1 MKKIAFALLTLLLTA
16 TFLYNVIGYQ
26 LMFSLKKEQ
35 KWVAEMQKIPDS
47 KFKVLRLNATL
58 YSFIDD
64 TEMEIVNEN
73 FTYKNKTYHVFKKQI
88 KGNIISLYYLPNDHF
103 NSEVSLKNLVENDLF
118 ENAPLSKKPLEKI
131 VKSFVKDYL
140 PHHNFNLE
148 ANNNPIYSCRR
159 DDFHPNEKQ
168 QAGYLSQLF
177 SPPKSEFKAISQ
189 SIQFE
194 S

>member
-35 KWVAEMQKIPDS
+35 KWVAAMQKIPDS

-73 FTYKNKTYHVFKKQI
+73 FIYKNTVLKFFFTNSMLLTS
-88 KGNIISLYYLPNDHF
+88 KGIDFETMANHIAPNH
-103 NSEVSLKNLVENDLF
+103 SWLF
-118 ENAPLSKKPLEKI
+118 ANA
-131 VKSFVKDYL
+131 
-140 PHHNFNLE
+140 
-148 ANNNPIYSCRR
+148 
-159 DDFHPNEKQ
+159 
-168 QAGYLSQLF
+168 
-177 SPPKSEFKAISQ
+177 
-189 SIQFE
+189 
-194 S
+194 

>member
-103 NSEVSLKNLVENDLF
+103 NSEVSIKNLVENDLF

-140 PHHNFNLE
+140 PNHDIHLGAFN
-148 ANNNPIYSCRR
+148 NSIYSDEK
-159 DDFHPNEKQ
+159 DDFHPKEKLQ
-168 QAGYLSQLF
+168 SGYLIKLF
-177 SPPKSEFKAISQ
+177 SPPKSEFSSIS
-189 SIQFE
+189 
-194 S
+194 